1 MTTAVMLS
9 YYRGQ
14 VTKLQNIQG
23 AMAAVGLGKA
33 AAQDYL
39 VDGVVIA
46 CDNSPENTTLSGSPE
61 ALDHVLQ
68 QISTKQ
74 PDVLCKRLQVPIAYH
89 SCKTR
94 H

>member
-1 MTTAVMLS
+1 MLS

-14 VTKLQNIQG
+14 VTKLQNIPG

-33 AAQDYL
+33 AVQDYL
-39 VDGVVIA
+39 RDGVVIA

-68 QISTKQ
+68 QISTEQ
-74 PDVLCKRLQVPIAYH
+74 PDIPCKRLRVSIAYH